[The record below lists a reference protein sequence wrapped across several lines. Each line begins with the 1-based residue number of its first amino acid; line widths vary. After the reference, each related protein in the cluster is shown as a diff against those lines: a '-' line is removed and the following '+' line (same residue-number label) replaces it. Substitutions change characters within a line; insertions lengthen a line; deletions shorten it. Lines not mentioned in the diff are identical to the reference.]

1 MNSKVYALVQKA
13 SKIQQNNYPDQL
25 GMLYIVNS
33 PWSFTAVWSIVKGWL
48 DEKTRAKIHIVGG
61 KPIKHLI
68 NYIDEDSIPD
78 FLGGKND
85 TPLMN
90 DHGPWNDY
98 EIVDGA
104 KRGEIVGIRKKGD
117 HNGFIFTPQDMEAL
131 PNPMLEDPQN
141 SVRYYNKY
149 LKSS

>member
-1 MNSKVYALVQKA
+1 
-13 SKIQQNNYPDQL
+13 
-25 GMLYIVNS
+25 MLYIVNS

-68 NYIDEDSIPD
+68 KYIDEDSIPD
-78 FLGGKND
+78 FLGGNND

-98 EIVDGA
+98 EVVDGSR
-104 KRGEIVGIRKKGD
+104 KGEIVGIRKKGD
-117 HNGFIFTPQDMEAL
+117 PNGPIFTPQDMEAL

-141 SVRYYNKY
+141 SVRYYKKHIMP
-149 LKSS
+149 L